1 MSRRPRSAFGT
12 AIAVLVIVL
21 GAANATAGD
30 VYLRVSEGRVT
41 LLADA
46 ASLREIFQEWVR
58 VTGAEVVNAEKLPS
72 TPITLRLV
80 DEPERVALATLLRD
94 AGGYILANR
103 PAAERLPDEIHLP
116 GRVDRILILGIPK
129 ATGTA
134 PAPPARSLADVV
146 TAALP
151 DLGHTQAAEGNTAP
165 PPEPEPA
172 VAAPPPMARTPGFV
186 SPPLTA
192 ASDAPSVQSEAPTPS
207 PRQSTRSRS
216 ESASSRSDSG
226 SRGGQSRP
234 SPAAT
239 ASGSSRPGTISPVPA
254 PTPQQ
259 PPQVPGIAISS
270 GGERTGESGIPPE

>member
-1 MSRRPRSAFGT
+1 MTRRRRSVFG
-12 AIAVLVIVL
+12 AALAVLAIVL
-21 GAANATAGD
+21 GARDAIAGD

-134 PAPPARSLADVV
+134 PAPPARSLADTV

-165 PPEPEPA
+165 PAEPEPA
-172 VAAPPPMARTPGFV
+172 AAAPPPMARTPGFV
-186 SPPLTA
+186 SQPLTA
-192 ASDAPSVQSEAPTPS
+192 SSDAPRVQSESPTVS
-207 PRQSTRSRS
+207 RQSTRSRS
-216 ESASSRSDSG
+216 ESASSRSDARSRSG
-226 SRGGQSRP
+226 ESRP
-234 SPAAT
+234 SPAVT
-239 ASGSSRPGTISPVPA
+239 ASGSPRPGTISPVP
-254 PTPQQ
+254 PPPPPSSPQI
-259 PPQVPGIAISS
+259 PGIAIPS
-270 GGERTGESGIPPE
+270 GGHLTGESGIPPE